1 MEISTYSGRY
11 SSCYKHFI
19 SFIFQ
24 IYFDLGQVHFER
36 EEYQNSIQCFNSC
49 SHLLQDLNTVD
60 HTWSYPTVD
69 MDQLKGYLAACSSF
83 DVEWI
88 EQEEDD
94 TFVVTAVEQ
103 FRKEKSV
110 GQFHSFT

>member
-1 MEISTYSGRY
+1 
-11 SSCYKHFI
+11 
-19 SFIFQ
+19 
-24 IYFDLGQVHFER
+24 
-36 EEYQNSIQCFNSC
+36 
-49 SHLLQDLNTVD
+49 
-60 HTWSYPTVD
+60 

-88 EQEEDD
+88 EQEDDD

-110 GQFHSFT
+110 GQFHSFSQNMFYPSLLFFRIYQKYFLVFLICQLLIELGWKLISKIGQN